1 MRADLSRF
9 DADWLALR
17 APADRRARAND
28 LPVILRRALPD
39 GRPLRVLDLGCG
51 TGANLRE
58 LAPRLGGDQHWIGL
72 DADPA
77 HLERLLQET
86 ADWAGAI
93 GCDWMPVESGFSRA
107 SPPLSCTIE
116 THCRDLACS
125 LDELRLAEVDL
136 VTAAALLD
144 LVSAEWLGGLIA
156 RCAQARVP
164 MLMVLNIDG
173 RILLDPASRLDQEVF
188 AAVTAHQGR
197 DKGFGPALG
206 ATAAEELTRLVTARG
221 YQIESRASDWL
232 IDDTEPA
239 LQVALIQGWSEAA
252 HAQAPAAAS
261 RIARWREERLAAV
274 ARGLSR
280 IRVGHRDLLALPPC
294 RSEQAHQLGA
304 GRGGVGV

>member
-1 MRADLSRF
+1 MSDAPADLSRF

-58 LAPRLGGDQHWIGL
+58 LAPRLGGSQHWIGL
-72 DADPA
+72 DADPG
-77 HLERLLQET
+77 HLARLLQET

-93 GCDWMPVESGFSRA
+93 GCDWTSVESGFSRA
-107 SPPLSCTIE
+107 SPPLRVTIE
-116 THCRDLACS
+116 THCLDLARS
-125 LDELRLAEVDL
+125 LDELPLAGVDL
-136 VTAAALLD
+136 VTASALLD
-144 LVSAEWLGGLIA
+144 LVSAEWLGGLVA
-156 RCAQARVP
+156 RCARARVA
-164 MLMVLNIDG
+164 MLMVLSIDG
-173 RILLDPASRLDQEVF
+173 RILLDPVSRLDQEVC
-188 AAVTAHQGR
+188 AAVTAHQAR

-206 ATAAEELTRLVTARG
+206 AAAAEELTRMATAHG
-221 YQIESRASDWL
+221 YQVASRVSDWL

-239 LQVALIQGWSEAA
+239 LQVAVIEGWSEAA

-274 ARGLSR
+274 ACGLSR
-280 IRVGHRDLLALPPC
+280 MRVGHRDLLALPPC
-294 RSEQAHQLGA
+294 CSE
-304 GRGGVGV
+304 